1 MPFGDRTGP
10 MGLGPMTGRGAGYCA
25 GFPMPGSMNPLP
37 GRGFWGRGG
46 GRGWRHWYYAT
57 GLPGW
62 ARAGMGLPAWGMPMH
77 PFAGP
82 IVPPMSSEQ
91 EAEILKGQA
100 ECFQGA
106 LEEIK
111 KRIADL
117 EAKQK
122 EK

>member
-25 GFPMPGSMNPLP
+25 GFSMPGPMNPLP
-37 GRGFWGRGG
+37 DRGFWGRGG
-46 GRGWRHWYYAT
+46 GRGWRHCYYAT

-62 ARAGMGLPAWGMPMH
+62 ARVGMGMPAWGVPMY
-77 PFAGP
+77 PYGP
-82 IVPPMSSEQ
+82 ISSSMTSEQ

-100 ECFQGA
+100 EYFGGA

-111 KRIADL
+111 KRIADF
-117 EAKQK
+117 ESKQK